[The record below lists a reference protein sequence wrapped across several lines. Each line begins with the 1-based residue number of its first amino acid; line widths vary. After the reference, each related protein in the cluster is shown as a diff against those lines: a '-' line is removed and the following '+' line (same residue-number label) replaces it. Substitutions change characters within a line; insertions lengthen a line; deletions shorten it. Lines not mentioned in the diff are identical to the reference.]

1 MNANIQQEFEFA
13 DAAPKGG
20 LMEDASTTLQREA
33 YDGLPAPARHSATFD
48 LCSLEL
54 IRSGSPTT
62 EEGQYRNWE
71 TTKHVS
77 LEVTE
82 RTDKSNDRNNMERKL
97 KSALADLLKGDFNKD
112 CQEILAKS
120 AEKGP
125 SVLAA
130 TLSALNKQLRESG
143 SSIRIDGKA
152 VFDPQGLLKI
162 AFLFLTQKGVPT
174 GAILELN
181 RK

>member
-1 MNANIQQEFEFA
+1 
-13 DAAPKGG
+13 
-20 LMEDASTTLQREA
+20 
-33 YDGLPAPARHSATFD
+33 
-48 LCSLEL
+48 
-54 IRSGSPTT
+54 
-62 EEGQYRNWE
+62 
-71 TTKHVS
+71 
-77 LEVTE
+77 
-82 RTDKSNDRNNMERKL
+82 MERKL